1 MSSSALAV
9 PFPSM
14 CLWTLWRRQEM
25 SDGGFT
31 TRPLPPRASWCPH
44 ALPLLPRGP
53 LFYPLGEGFSGF
65 PRALLYPDALRTG
78 TARHSAFSDT
88 FKMLRF
94 ACVPPQSE
102 EVVIY
107 THSVPCFISWA
118 PRMPSL
124 YLCAPQNLWIK
135 APSTSVPGPCQPHHR
150 HPAVLPIPLFLFLC
164 SLPQLHRLQPVQ
176 TTHINKHTPGQLSRH
191 VWIPVSASIWAHIA
205 T

>member
-1 MSSSALAV
+1 MVTLRPVIHVFFCIGSSISKYVLVNPLETAGDV
-9 PFPSM
+9 RRWVHNTPTPSPCFM
-14 CLWTLWRRQEM
+14 V
-25 SDGGFT
+25 S
-31 TRPLPPRASWCPH
+31 TRPSLTSSGPP
-44 ALPLLPRGP
+44 
-53 LFYPLGEGFSGF
+53 FYPLGEGFSGF

-124 YLCAPQNLWIK
+124 YLCAPQNL
-135 APSTSVPGPCQPHHR
+135 
-150 HPAVLPIPLFLFLC
+150 
-164 SLPQLHRLQPVQ
+164 
-176 TTHINKHTPGQLSRH
+176 
-191 VWIPVSASIWAHIA
+191 
-205 T
+205 